1 MTSEVPLE
9 PESEEEVSI
18 VEEVNVSFEEEI
30 IPSEQS
36 NLEESKISEVIPEP
50 VSVKASPKTVTPIQ
64 TQ

>member
-1 MTSEVPLE
+1 M
-9 PESEEEVSI
+9 SI

-50 VSVKASPKTVTPIQ
+50 VSVKASPKRVTPIQ

>member
-1 MTSEVPLE
+1 ME

-18 VEEVNVSFEEEI
+18 VEENNVSVEEEI

-36 NLEESKISEVIPEP
+36 NLEESKISEGILEP
-50 VSVKASPKTVTPIQ
+50 VSVKASPKRVTPMQ